1 MRPLLL
7 ALAPVALAQ
16 DAADPSCDMAAAI
29 IQPEQPVVLAA
40 FRESMASYPSL
51 DPADEPEE
59 MVTARNS
66 RKTTRETYDPRR
78 MVAPSWIP
86 GELSMYE
93 LAEIAGIATEDCEL
107 EGSCPDTISAR
118 FCGLDYP
125 ECPAHVEGTWPPAA
139 LVCAGVEPGNR
150 TCGSAEITTY
160 TIGVLLPGATPV
172 VLGIVLM
179 VIWMLWCAP
188 RPRAPAS
195 APQRH
200 VG

>member
-1 MRPLLL
+1 M
-7 ALAPVALAQ
+7 ALGLGLGGCDKVPGLCTTCTMHKLIDMDTVEGE
-16 DAADPSCDMAAAI
+16 AD
-29 IQPEQPVVLAA
+29 
-40 FRESMASYPSL
+40 
-51 DPADEPEE
+51 
-59 MVTARNS
+59 
-66 RKTTRETYDPRR
+66 
-78 MVAPSWIP
+78 
-86 GELSMYE
+86 G
-93 LAEIAGIATEDCEL
+93 
-107 EGSCPDTISAR
+107 ISAR

-125 ECPAHVEGTWPPAA
+125 ECPAHVQGTWPPAA
-139 LVCAGVEPGNR
+139 LVCAEVEPIANQ

-188 RPRAPAS
+188 RPRVPAS

>member
-1 MRPLLL
+1 MRGAVLL
-7 ALAPVALAQ
+7 ALAPAALAQ
-16 DAADPSCDMAAAI
+16 DAADCDSAI
-29 IQPEQPVVLAA
+29 LQPEEPAVLAA
-40 FRESMASYPSL
+40 FREHMASYPAL
-51 DPADEPEE
+51 DPADEPAE

-78 MVAPSWIP
+78 MAAPSWIP
-86 GELSMYE
+86 GNFSMYD
-93 LAEIAGIATEDCEL
+93 LAELIDMDTV
-107 EGSCPDTISAR
+107 EGEADGISAR

-125 ECPAHVEGTWPPAA
+125 ECPAPEEGAWPPAA